1 MKKNKVIY
9 FIFAFLIFFSQATVA
24 ESNGGFELKVFHFPL
39 VDVSLSEAKW
49 LIDTAHEA
57 GFNSVQILLREGVKM
72 DMAPWEPKEN
82 AWEKADLIDWV
93 SYARS
98 RNFIIIPEIK
108 LLTHQEKFLQDNFP
122 HLLYNKVT
130 YDPRLDQTYKV
141 VFNFIDEVIDVFNPH
156 AIHIGHDE
164 LKSPKRNKRKLNLFD
179 KMLPADLY
187 LLDVIRLNK
196 YLTDRNID
204 TWIWGDMFLS
214 SEEFPGMLSRHLHA
228 KDKGYGRELREQL
241 PRNIVICDW
250 HYFDDQIDF
259 PSLSAFQNDGFR
271 VIGVTWKKES
281 TIKNFSK
288 YALENNAY
296 GMMATLWFHVR
307 KKEFDK
313 VDRILKLSGSFFN
326 QKKYD

>member
-1 MKKNKVIY
+1 
-9 FIFAFLIFFSQATVA
+9 
-24 ESNGGFELKVFHFPL
+24 
-39 VDVSLSEAKW
+39 
-49 LIDTAHEA
+49 
-57 GFNSVQILLREGVKM
+57 
-72 DMAPWEPKEN
+72 
-82 AWEKADLIDWV
+82 
-93 SYARS
+93 
-98 RNFIIIPEIK
+98 
-108 LLTHQEKFLQDNFP
+108 
-122 HLLYNKVT
+122 
-130 YDPRLDQTYKV
+130 
-141 VFNFIDEVIDVFNPH
+141 
-156 AIHIGHDE
+156 
-164 LKSPKRNKRKLNLFD
+164 
-179 KMLPADLY
+179 
-187 LLDVIRLNK
+187 
-196 YLTDRNID
+196 
-204 TWIWGDMFLS
+204 MFLS